1 MCGISGMINAKNVA
15 HPLYASIRN
24 LEYRGYDSCGM
35 ALLDAGKIQTR
46 KNTGGVEE
54 VNQRERLTQLSGRLG
69 IAHTRW
75 ATHGVV
81 SRENAHP
88 HLSANEAFAVV
99 HNGIFSNYQDLQEEL
114 EAEGVTFCSQ
124 TDTEV
129 FVQLMARHYQRLQ
142 NTERAF
148 VAALEQM
155 EGSFAIVMISVHE
168 PDRLFCAKRD
178 SPLILGLGEGSN
190 YVGSDIN
197 AFLEYTRRAVI
208 LDDDE
213 YVILTQE
220 SYQIRS
226 LRDGQQVEKDILHID
241 WDAETTRKGGFAHY
255 MLKEIFD
262 EPQTLRQALKIPD
275 EEIRKLAQKFVEVPQ
290 AYLVGVGTTFY
301 VAQLGQYFFSQ
312 LTGRY
317 FPAISSD
324 EFIDIAG
331 VQAQDLVL
339 AISQSGETYDTKMA
353 LNFARQRGAKTAAIV
368 NVMGSSIG
376 MQVDQVI
383 MQGSGPE
390 ICVVSTKAAMAQTLI
405 LLRIAVETGR
415 QQGSLDDQ
423 QIDSFHT
430 AVNRLPDLIQDTL
443 NEQSGFLRNIARSTS
458 WVPNWLFLGCGQ
470 YYPVAMESALKMKEI
485 TYQHAEG
492 MPAGF
497 LKHGTLSMIEKSVH
511 SLFFVPLPG
520 QQDLHRRTLIAME
533 EIRTRG
539 GTLAGFVFDGD
550 RHAREVLD
558 YAVELPTVHPWLAP
572 LLQMTMAQLLS
583 YYAALDLGRNID
595 KPRNLAKSVTV
606 G

>member
-35 ALLDAGKIQTR
+35 ALLDAGKIHTR

-88 HLSANEAFAVV
+88 HLSTDEAFAVV
-99 HNGIFSNYQDLQEEL
+99 HNGIFSNYQDLREEL
-114 EAEGVTFCSQ
+114 EVEGVPFCSQ

-129 FVQLMARHYQRLQ
+129 FVQLVARHYERLQ

-275 EEIRKLAQKFVEVPQ
+275 EEIRKLAQKFVEAPQ
-290 AYLVGVGTTFY
+290 SYLVGVGTTFY

-331 VQAQDLVL
+331 VQAQNLVL

-405 LLRIAVETGR
+405 LLRIAVETGL

-423 QIDSFHT
+423 QIDSFHA

-511 SLFFVPLPG
+511 SLFFVPLPE

-539 GTLAGFVFDGD
+539 GTLAGFVFEGD

>member
-88 HLSANEAFAVV
+88 HLSTDETFAVV
-99 HNGIFSNYQDLQEEL
+99 HNGIFSNYQDLREEL

-208 LDDDE
+208 LEDDE

-275 EEIRKLAQKFVEVPQ
+275 QEIRKLAQKFVEVPQ

-423 QIDSFHT
+423 QIDSFHA

-533 EIRTRG
+533 EVRTRG
-539 GTLAGFVFDGD
+539 GMLAGFVFEGD

>member
-88 HLSANEAFAVV
+88 HLSTNEAFAVV
-99 HNGIFSNYQDLQEEL
+99 HNGIFSNYQDLREEL

-129 FVQLMARHYQRLQ
+129 FVQLVARHYQRLQ

-275 EEIRKLAQKFVEVPQ
+275 EEIRKLAQKFVEAPQ

-324 EFIDIAG
+324 EFIDITG

-423 QIDSFHT
+423 QIDSFHA

-539 GTLAGFVFDGD
+539 GTLAGFVFEGD

>member
-35 ALLDAGKIQTR
+35 ALLDVGKIQIR
-46 KNTGGVEE
+46 KNIGGVEE

-81 SRENAHP
+81 SRANAHP
-88 HLSANEAFAVV
+88 HLSTNEAFAVV
-99 HNGIFSNYQDLQEEL
+99 HNGIFSNYQDLREEL
-114 EAEGVTFCSQ
+114 EAEGVPFCSQ

-129 FVQLMARHYQRLQ
+129 FVQLLARHYERLQ
-142 NTERAF
+142 NTEHAF

-178 SPLILGLGEGSN
+178 SALILGLGEGSN

-213 YVILTQE
+213 YVILTQD

-226 LRDGQQVEKDILHID
+226 LRDGQQVEEDILHID

-275 EEIRKLAQKFVEVPQ
+275 EEIRKLAQKFVEAPQ

-324 EFIDIAG
+324 EFVDIAG

-339 AISQSGETYDTKMA
+339 AVSQSGETYDTKMA

-376 MQVDQVI
+376 MQVGQVI

-405 LLRIAVETGR
+405 LLRTAVETGR
-415 QQGSLDDQ
+415 QQGTLDDQ
-423 QIDSFHT
+423 QVDSFLV
-430 AVNRLPDLIQDTL
+430 AADRLPDLIQDTL
-443 NEQSGFLRNIARSTS
+443 NEQSGFLRNVARSTS

-470 YYPVAMESALKMKEI
+470 YYPVAMESALKMKEV

-497 LKHGTLSMIEKSVH
+497 LKHGTLSMIEKSFH
-511 SLFFVPLPG
+511 SLFFVPLPD

-539 GTLAGFVFDGD
+539 GTLAGFVFEGD

>member
-88 HLSANEAFAVV
+88 HLSTDEAFAVV
-99 HNGIFSNYQDLQEEL
+99 HNGIFSNYQDLREEL
-114 EAEGVTFCSQ
+114 EAEGVSFCSQ

-129 FVQLMARHYQRLQ
+129 FVQLVARHYERLQ

-262 EPQTLRQALKIPD
+262 EPQTLRQALKIPG
-275 EEIRKLAQKFVEVPQ
+275 EEIRKLAQKFVEAPQ

-339 AISQSGETYDTKMA
+339 AVSQSGETYDTKMA

-405 LLRIAVETGR
+405 LLRTAVETGR

-423 QIDSFHT
+423 QVDSFLT
-430 AVNRLPDLIQDTL
+430 AVDRLPDLIQDTL

-470 YYPVAMESALKMKEI
+470 YYPVAMESALKMKEV

-511 SLFFVPLPG
+511 SLFFVPLPE

-539 GTLAGFVFDGD
+539 GTLAGFVFEGD